1 MRAKLSTVEA
11 LDVHRRHAG
20 NAGARWGCE
29 VPAELGPRRLRGAT
43 MLRKIMYSLGALAV
57 LAMAVGAGFRPN

>member
-1 MRAKLSTVEA
+1 MEGI
-11 LDVHRRHAG
+11 H
-20 NAGARWGCE
+20 
-29 VPAELGPRRLRGAT
+29 